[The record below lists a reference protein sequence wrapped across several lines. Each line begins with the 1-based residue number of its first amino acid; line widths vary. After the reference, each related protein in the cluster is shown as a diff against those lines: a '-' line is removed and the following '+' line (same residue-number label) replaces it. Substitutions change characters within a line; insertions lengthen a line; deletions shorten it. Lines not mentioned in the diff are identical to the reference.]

1 MATFFNQA
9 TLSYNGN
16 VADSNITSGRIV
28 ETLSATKNALTPTY
42 TATGDVTYVIS
53 IINSGDTAFTDLTVT
68 DDLGRYTLDD
78 DTTEVVP
85 LTYVNGTVNYYINGV
100 RQAAPTV
107 TDTDPLTITGISVP
121 AEGNVIIIY
130 TARPNQFAP
139 LGEDASITNTVTVSG
154 DCLINPVTADETI
167 THSTEPLLTIS
178 KALEPTVVTENGT
191 ITYTFTI
198 RNYGSTATDLSD
210 DVIFTDTFDPVL
222 NISSVTFNGAPWTAG
237 DDYTYDTQTGVFTSV
252 NGSVTVP
259 AATFSQDETTGVWAV
274 EPGVSTLVIT
284 GTIA

>member
-1 MATFFNQA
+1 MATFYNQA

-28 ETLSATKNALTPTY
+28 ETLSATKNSLTPTY
-42 TATGDVTYVIS
+42 SETGDTTYVIS
-53 IINSGDTAFTDLTVT
+53 IINSGDTAFTNLTVT
-68 DDLGRYTLDD
+68 DNLGRYTLDD

-107 TDTDPLTITGISVP
+107 TYNESLTITGISVP
-121 AEGNVIIIY
+121 AQGNAIIIY

-139 LGEDASITNTVTVSG
+139 LGEDASITNTVTISG
-154 DCLINPVTADETI
+154 SSLINPVTAEETI
-167 THSTEPLLTIS
+167 THSTEPMLTIS
-178 KALEPTVVTENGT
+178 KELEPTVVTENGT
-191 ITYTFTI
+191 ITYTFAI

-210 DVIFTDTFDPVL
+210 NVIFTDIFDPIL
-222 NISSVTFNGAPWTAG
+222 NISSVTFNGTPWTTG

-259 AATFSQDETTGVWAV
+259 AATFTQDAATGVWAV